1 MPGHTPGKKVVILG
15 GGFGGVAAARAARSL
30 LPVEHSVTLID
41 RSRVTRLCGMNPM
54 LIVGERDVRK
64 TGRSLGQ
71 LANRGIEFVESE
83 ISSIDTAGRIVQTA
97 AGAYEYDYLVVGLG
111 ATYDWGA
118 VPGSDLAYSFY
129 DLETSRRLRRR
140 LSRFRRGRLVISVAA
155 PPYKC
160 PPAPFETAMMIHWY
174 FRKQGIR
181 KDAEIIV
188 TIPEPAPLAVAGPA
202 ASARLRDDLERRGI
216 ELRTGAGVI
225 SVRPDAM
232 EAGYSDGSSLAAD
245 VIVTVP
251 VHRVPR
257 VVAESGL
264 TNGKPWTPVNANT
277 LETAASDVFAVGDVN
292 VVPFGEG
299 RAIPKAGVFAAG
311 QGESVAA
318 TIASRILDTA
328 PPPAYDGSGECF
340 LAYSTTQSAM
350 VGGTFLTPA
359 GPQVGLRPPSMSGM
373 RNKERFEK
381 DWRRFRI

>member
-1 MPGHTPGKKVVILG
+1 MPGQTPGKKVVIVG
-15 GGFGGVAAARAARSL
+15 GGFGGVAAARMARSL
-30 LPVEHSVTLID
+30 LPTEHSVTLVD

-71 LANRGIEFVESE
+71 LANRGIDFVESE
-83 ISSIDTAGRIVQTA
+83 IESIDTSGKSVKT
-97 AGAYEYDYLVVGLG
+97 GSGTFNYDYLVVALG
-111 ATYDWGA
+111 ASYDWDA

-129 DLETSRRLRRR
+129 NLDTARRLRRR

-181 KDAEIIV
+181 RDTEIVV

-216 ELRTGAGVI
+216 ELRTGAGVT
-225 SVRPDAM
+225 SVRTDAM

-251 VHRVPR
+251 VHRVPG
-257 VVAESGL
+257 VVADSGL
-264 TNGKPWTPVNANT
+264 TNGKPWTPVNAGT
-277 LETAASDVFAVGDVN
+277 LETSTPDVFAVGDVN

-328 PPPAYDGSGECF
+328 PPPHYDGSGECF
-340 LAYSTTQSAM
+340 LAYSTTQSAS
-350 VGGTFLTPA
+350 VGGSFLMPD
-359 GPQVGLRPPSMSGM
+359 GPQVGLRPPSASGM
-373 RNKERFEK
+373 RSKERFER